1 MFYYLHL
8 NEWKLI
14 VKNIEYDLFTF
25 YMYPLRFKQIDKL
38 LNHRQKYNLNE
49 IQDDKVEN
57 IDDGTKYD
65 KHQTK
70 EKLTEIEAFNEIEDI
85 NDYLYK
91 FENEE
96 TYHCSLCNKEH
107 NFSYS
112 KATIKQNNV
121 NLFLFI

>member
-1 MFYYLHL
+1 
-8 NEWKLI
+8 
-14 VKNIEYDLFTF
+14 
-25 YMYPLRFKQIDKL
+25 MYPLRFKQIDKL